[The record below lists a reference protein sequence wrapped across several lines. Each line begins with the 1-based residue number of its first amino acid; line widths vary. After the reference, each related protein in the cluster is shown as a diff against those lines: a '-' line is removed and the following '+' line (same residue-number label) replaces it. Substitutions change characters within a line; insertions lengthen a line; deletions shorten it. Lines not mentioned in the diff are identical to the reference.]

1 MSKIIV
7 ILLFACKGFL
17 FAQVEKDTLDEKS
30 IFAPLPNDALTAKES
45 WDIHRTAFIKKLE
58 KEGATAKEIKKRL
71 VSYEKE
77 KAEYIAQV
85 IENLR
90 LAEIKRHKG
99 AELREKGA
107 ELREK
112 GAEIRR
118 RADAWRKNYELL
130 ITKNITL
137 SEDKDKIEPISFELD
152 SETTISFGVRAHISL
167 GTVQLLLYNP
177 DGKIEAE
184 LNLEYDPQNASKDGD
199 MNFSSGSL
207 DKIIAGAKAGRW
219 QVIIIPEN
227 ATGSIAFSVSLKKN
241 Q

>member
-30 IFAPLPNDALTAKES
+30 IFAPFPNDALTAKES

-107 ELREK
+107 E
-112 GAEIRR
+112 IRR
-118 RADAWRKNYELL
+118 RADAWRKSYELL

-137 SEDKDKIEPISFELD
+137 SEDKDNIEPISFELD

-177 DGKIEAE
+177 DGKIEVE
-184 LNLEYDPQNASKDGD
+184 LNLEYDPENASKDGD